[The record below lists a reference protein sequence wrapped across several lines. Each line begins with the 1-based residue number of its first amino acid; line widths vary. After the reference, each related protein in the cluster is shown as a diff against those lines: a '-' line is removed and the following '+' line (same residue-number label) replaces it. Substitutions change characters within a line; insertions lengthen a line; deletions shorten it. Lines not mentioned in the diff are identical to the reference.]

1 MTAVTTRFQDVIS
14 NEDELRA
21 VLGEPSRRAASK
33 QIDCIDRT
41 FAEFIARSPLVLI
54 GSSDSIGR
62 QDVSPKGD
70 PAGFVLVLDEHTLA
84 IPDRPGNRRADT
96 FVNVLQ
102 NPNVALFFLVP
113 GSRET
118 LRVQGTAT
126 IVRDHSLR
134 ARMAVNGKLPDL
146 ALVVAV
152 EEAFMHCAKCMVRSQ
167 LWHADSWPDPEEIPS
182 LSGAMVE
189 QKNLPITRE
198 QLAEALEQDVR
209 ERLY

>member
-1 MTAVTTRFQDVIS
+1 MATSATSFAEVIS
-14 NEDELRA
+14 TEEELRA
-21 VLGEPSRRAASK
+21 VLGTPSRGAATK
-33 QIDCIDRT
+33 QIDHIDHNY
-41 FAEFIARSPLVLI
+41 ADFIARSPLMLI
-54 GSSDSIGR
+54 GSSDADGR

-96 FVNVLQ
+96 FVNVLH

-118 LRVQGTAT
+118 LRVQGRAT
-126 IVRDHSLR
+126 IVRDEWLR
-134 ARMAVNGKLPDL
+134 ARMAVNGKLPDF

-167 LWHADSWPDPEEIPS
+167 LWQANSWPDPEETPS
-182 LSGAMVE
+182 LSGALVE
-189 QKNLPITRE
+189 QKQLRITRE
-198 QLAEALEQDVR
+198 ELAEALEQDVR